1 MVVNNLHD
9 ETCVFV
15 SIDKSLDTV
24 QKGLRNE
31 KITTPH
37 IKTAHREEK
46 RNKWGYQQYC
56 SGHGALSSPFI
67 QLYCLEIQ
75 NRLGSTCVLRSLLIF
90 SPFFQLISKWLIKE
104 VFT

>member
-37 IKTAHREEK
+37 IETAHREEK
-46 RNKWGYQQYC
+46 QVGVSAVLPRPWCPQL
-56 SGHGALSSPFI
+56 SIHTALLSRDSK
-67 QLYCLEIQ
+67 QA
-75 NRLGSTCVLRSLLIF
+75 RLNVCAEVLAHFLSIF
-90 SPFFQLISKWLIKE
+90 PINN
-104 VFT
+104 